1 MSGVDVTEPRRP
13 SRRPT
18 IRDVAEL
25 AGVSP
30 GTASKALSGAAR
42 LRPETT
48 ERVRR
53 AAEELD
59 FRRNDLMLSLQRGRT
74 NTVGFVTRDLD
85 GRFTMPILSGL
96 ESVLDDAGYLTYIA
110 RLTGEPVQEDRV
122 IKALLAKQIDGLIFG
137 RVRID
142 PGDPVDIGKF
152 HVPIV
157 YANAQVT
164 DPAAFSIIP
173 DDSQGAREGV
183 EHLVAI
189 GRREIAVIGGF
200 EDWVA
205 TGLRTAA
212 AIAVLREHGLSVRPE
227 RITYGDWSEDY
238 GYHTIRALLA
248 ADSSIDGVFCGSD
261 HIARGVVDALR
272 TDGYRVPGDVAVVG
286 FDNYPGMS
294 AYSHPPIT
302 SIDLN
307 METVGRLAAENL
319 LAMIE
324 GETRTGPFRIPCT
337 LVPRESTIGPAGR
350 R

>member
-1 MSGVDVTEPRRP
+1 MRRP
-13 SRRPT
+13 LRRPT

-53 AAEELD
+53 AADELD

-74 NTVGFVTRDLD
+74 YTVGFVTRDLD

-96 ESVLDDAGYLTYIA
+96 ESVLDGAGYLTYIA
-110 RLTGEPVQEDRV
+110 RLTGVPAQEDRV

-142 PGDPVDIGKF
+142 PGPPIDVGKF

-164 DPAAFSIIP
+164 DPSAFSIIP
-173 DDSQGAREGV
+173 DDAQGAREGV
-183 EHLVAI
+183 EHLVGM
-189 GRREIAVIGGF
+189 GRREIAIIGGF

-205 TGLRTAA
+205 TGLRTGE
-212 AIAVLREHGLSVRPE
+212 AIAVLREHGLTVRPS

-238 GYHTIRALLA
+238 GYHTIRRLLA
-248 ADSSIDGVFCGSD
+248 DDPGIDGVFCGSD

-272 TDGYRVPGDVAVVG
+272 TDGYGIPGDVAVVG

-302 SIDLN
+302 SVDLN

-319 LAMIE
+319 LAMIG
-324 GETRTGPFRIPCT
+324 GEHRAGPFRIPCT
-337 LVPRESTIGPAGR
+337 LVPRESTVGAVAR